1 MSEDLREEG
10 LRTLEREVGERV
22 KRGPIRGDRLD
33 AEEAL
38 ASFLPMSAEEVELL
52 ARVADR
58 HSIPLVALGAGT
70 ALESGAQKRGILVR
84 FDLMRR
90 IRLPDTEEPWVEAE
104 PGVPWLQ
111 LDDDLRVRGRGLA
124 VYPTSAPRAT
134 VGGWLA
140 TDGIGV
146 GSFEYG
152 WLSENVL
159 SASVVLP
166 GGERREVAGKELRS
180 LVGVGGGSG
189 VVVNAKLRTRRTEA
203 DLPFA
208 AAFADAEDLADAVAD
223 LSKSGVP
230 LWHLAFVNPVM
241 ARARKV
247 GEDYLLFGAYPQER
261 APRVEAGLR
270 SAIEPHSG
278 SILPAAQAHRVWGER
293 FSPVAP
299 SHPTP
304 GPVARE
310 LTSVEE
316 LPEALGRESSQPERT
331 ALQGTVA
338 SSAEV
343 LLLAIADPEEGW
355 AR

>member
-1 MSEDLREEG
+1 MSEDQREEA
-10 LRTLEREVGERV
+10 LRALEQSFGERV
-22 KRGPIRGDRLD
+22 KRGPIRAEEPGT
-33 AEEAL
+33 EEAL
-38 ASFLPMSAEEVELL
+38 ASVLPMSAEEVELL
-52 ARVADR
+52 AQVAAR
-58 HSIPLVALGAGT
+58 HSVPLVALGAGT
-70 ALESGAQKRGILVR
+70 APESGAEKRGIAVR

-90 IRLPDTEEPWVEAE
+90 TRLPGSSEEPWVEAE
-104 PGVPWLQ
+104 PGMPWLQ

-140 TDGIGV
+140 TDGLGV

-159 SASVVLP
+159 SASVVLL
-166 GGERREVAGKELRS
+166 GGERREVRGEELRS
-180 LVGVGGGSG
+180 LIGAGGVSG
-189 VVVNAKLRTRRTEA
+189 IVVDAKLRTRRAEA

-208 AAFADAEDLADAVAD
+208 ASFGDADDLADAVAD
-223 LSKSGVP
+223 LSRSGVP

-241 ARARKV
+241 ARARRLE
-247 GEDYLLFGAYPQER
+247 EDYLLFGAYPQER
-261 APRVEAGLR
+261 GPEIESGLR
-270 SAIEPHSG
+270 SAIEARHG
-278 SILPAAQAHRVWGER
+278 RVLPAAQAHRVWGER
-293 FSPVAP
+293 FFPVAP

-316 LPEALGRESSQPERT
+316 LPTTLGRESLQPEHT

-338 SSAEV
+338 RSAEV
-343 LLLAIADPEEGW
+343 LLLAIEDPE
-355 AR
+355 